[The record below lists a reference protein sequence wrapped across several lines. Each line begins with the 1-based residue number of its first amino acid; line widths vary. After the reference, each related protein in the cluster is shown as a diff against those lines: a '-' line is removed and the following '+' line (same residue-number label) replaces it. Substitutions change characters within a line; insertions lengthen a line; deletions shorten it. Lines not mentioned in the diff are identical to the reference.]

1 MYDQDCMYCAE
12 NEHLQSLMLPVCEVD
27 GFRLYLFRDQTYP
40 GRCIVAFR
48 DHKRKLSELTVGETA
63 DYFACIRRVAQMLD
77 ELFHPE
83 QVNIAMFG
91 DKVRH
96 LHCHLVPKY
105 VGGTDFG
112 GMFQMSPAPAKLLT
126 QPEYEAIIA
135 SMKDYFAKK

>member
-1 MYDQDCMYCAE
+1 
-12 NEHLQSLMLPVCEVD
+12 MLPVCEVD

>member
-1 MYDQDCMYCAE
+1 
-12 NEHLQSLMLPVCEVD
+12 
-27 GFRLYLFRDQTYP
+27 
-40 GRCIVAFR
+40 
-48 DHKRKLSELTVGETA
+48 
-63 DYFACIRRVAQMLD
+63 
-77 ELFHPE
+77 
-83 QVNIAMFG
+83 MFG